1 MPSDAPPPPP
11 PGVSRGGPAASG
23 ASAPASLLVPPVP
36 DSEAEGGFL
45 PPHFLEAFVHCD
57 HILCGER
64 PRRGLF
70 AGKVLWG
77 VRLPPYSLHTHLML
91 CAVGSPFA
99 CDFLPAG
106 FQLTWEDVWIAVA
119 AITTPYGRTP
129 RYPRGWLC
137 VARQRLLRLD
147 LKTEVEALLAW
158 RSDHLSAPD
167 LFCDT
172 GEGRPLTAPSII
184 AKAAFLYRHAA
195 GLGRREIWTMSL
207 GELLWTHGAI
217 LEQVNEHVSLL
228 RKADA
233 ELLALVKKMQDG
245 EVLPPRPDDT
255 GHDDRL
261 GRVAAAAGLARP

>member
-1 MPSDAPPPPP
+1 MASDAPPPSPLNIPQPP
-11 PGVSRGGPAASG
+11 PGSRGGPPGVAASVPG
-23 ASAPASLLVPPVP
+23 APSVPSAGEA
-36 DSEAEGGFL
+36 EAEGGFL
-45 PPHFLEAFVHCD
+45 PGHFLEAFVHCE
-57 HILCGER
+57 HRVCR
-64 PRRGLF
+64 Q
-70 AGKVLWG
+70 K
-77 VRLPPYSLHTHLML
+77 LPPYSLHTHLML

-119 AITTPYGRTP
+119 AITTPYGQSP

-147 LKTEVEALLAW
+147 LKTEVESLLAW

-167 LFCDT
+167 VFCDA
-172 GEGRPLTAPSII
+172 GDGRPLTAPAII

-245 EVLPPRPDDT
+245 EIPLPPRPDEAA
-255 GHDDRL
+255 HDDRL
-261 GRVAAAAGLARP
+261 GRVAAAAGLARS